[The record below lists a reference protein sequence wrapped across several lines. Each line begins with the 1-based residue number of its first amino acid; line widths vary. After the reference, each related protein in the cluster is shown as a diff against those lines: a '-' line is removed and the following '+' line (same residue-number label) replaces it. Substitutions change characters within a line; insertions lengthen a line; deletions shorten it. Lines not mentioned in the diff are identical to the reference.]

1 MRFKFC
7 GGSDAREW
15 VLGEVAVLSRI
26 SCVRLKLITRQVINE
41 LAGDG
46 ALDVD
51 KITKLVP
58 RGPGFAWP
66 DIKAAVESLFDVK
79 VVGVSTMNP
88 PRRSRRVGRFAG
100 KRAQVKKAV
109 VRLAEGNAIQ
119 LFPEA

>member
-1 MRFKFC
+1 MSERFT
-7 GGSDAREW
+7 D
-15 VLGEVAVLSRI
+15 
-26 SCVRLKLITRQVINE
+26 RLADVIRRPLITEKATRALE
-41 LAGDG
+41 LNQNTVE
-46 ALDVD
+46 VD
-51 KITKLVP
+51 HRAAK
-58 RGPGFAWP
+58 P

-88 PRRSRRVGRFAG
+88 PRRTRRVGRFAG